1 MFSNFWGPGARGAA
15 AGQPRDA
22 LGHAPGRPG
31 ACETLIERQHIRF
44 PNFETYVPPE
54 KDEEH
59 LDDPL
64 TKEEIKL
71 LADKERAYQQ
81 TQRQLRKERNEEA
94 KRQRAIARM
103 NRL

>member
-1 MFSNFWGPGARGAA
+1 MIISRAFRGT
-15 AGQPRDA
+15 GVGID
-22 LGHAPGRPG
+22 
-31 ACETLIERQHIRF
+31 IEGIEKQHIRF

-71 LADKERAYQQ
+71 LADKERAY
-81 TQRQLRKERNEEA
+81 N
-94 KRQRAIARM
+94 
-103 NRL
+103 

>member
-1 MFSNFWGPGARGAA
+1 MIISHAFRGT
-15 AGQPRDA
+15 GVGID
-22 LGHAPGRPG
+22 
-31 ACETLIERQHIRF
+31 IEGIEKQHIRF

-59 LDDPL
+59 LHVPL

-94 KRQRAIARM
+94 KRQRAIARI

>member
-1 MFSNFWGPGARGAA
+1 MIICRAFRGT
-15 AGQPRDA
+15 GVGIDIE
-22 LGHAPGRPG
+22 G
-31 ACETLIERQHIRF
+31 IERQHIRF

-59 LDDPL
+59 VEDPL
-64 TKEEIKL
+64 TEGEIKL

-81 TQRQLRKERNEEA
+81 AQKQLRKAKNEAA
-94 KRQRAIARM
+94 KQQRAIARM